1 VRTVVSARSSLG
13 RVAPLARGSEAQ
25 HGRYPPA
32 SCRGEVVMAFAPT
45 GPEAASDPR
54 ALRMS
59 YRRDGD
65 RIRLPDTRSI
75 VSLPLR

>member
-1 VRTVVSARSSLG
+1 M
-13 RVAPLARGSEAQ
+13 
-25 HGRYPPA
+25 PA
-32 SCRGEVVMAFAPT
+32 GHSVAPT
-45 GPEAASDPR
+45 GPDAGSDPR

-65 RIRLPDTRSI
+65 RILLAGMRSM